1 MSREP
6 LTILFADVTDSA
18 RLFEQ
23 RGDESARETILD
35 MLTLCADS
43 VYRHQGQVVKTI
55 GDEIMATFP
64 TIGRGIRA
72 AIEMQQDIT
81 GNTQFDRERVGL
93 RIGLHHGQVLLEDGG
108 DVFGA
113 AVNTAARMVGLAHR
127 GQIVT
132 TAASLQGFAPCADI
146 VSRSLGKV
154 HITGSREPVGVVDIT
169 WEEESGNTT
178 SFQGLDEQEE
188 PAGNTSLILRY
199 AGRIIELRDTSPPLV
214 LGREPT
220 RDVRVDAEWVSRTH
234 ATIEFRRGFFVL
246 SDLSTNGT
254 FVLMG
259 DDEAIRLHHDE
270 LLLRGKGSISLGQG
284 HEADLS
290 LVLDFECH

>member
-23 RGDESARETILD
+23 RGDEFARETILG

-64 TIGRGIRA
+64 TIGHGIRA

-81 GNTQFDRERVGL
+81 GNTELDRERVGL

-132 TAASLQGFAPCADI
+132 TAASLQGFVPCADI

-154 HITGSREPVGVVDIT
+154 HIAGSREPIDVVDIT

-178 SFQGLDEQEE
+178 SFQGLDEQED
-188 PAGNTSLILRY
+188 PPGNTSLILRY
-199 AGRIIELRDTSPPLV
+199 AGRVTELGDASPPLV

-259 DDEAIRLHHDE
+259 EDEAIRLHHDE

>member
-18 RLFEQ
+18 SLFEQ
-23 RGDESARETILD
+23 RGDEFARETILG

-43 VYRHQGQVVKTI
+43 VHRHQGQVVKTI

-64 TIGRGIRA
+64 TVSHGIRA
-72 AIEMQQDIT
+72 AVEMQQGIT
-81 GNTQFDRERVGL
+81 DNTQFHRERVGL

-132 TAASLQGFAPCADI
+132 TAASLHGLVPCTDI
-146 VSRSLGKV
+146 ASRNLGKV
-154 HITGSREPVGVVDIT
+154 HIAGSREPVDVVDVT
-169 WEEESGNTT
+169 WQEDTGNTT
-178 SFQGLDEQEE
+178 SFQGLDELEDI
-188 PAGNTSLILRY
+188 PGNTRLILRY
-199 AGRIIELRDTSPPLV
+199 AGGVTELRDTSPPLV
-214 LGREPT
+214 LGRDPL

-246 SDLSTNGT
+246 SDASTNGT

-259 DDEAIRLHHDE
+259 DNDATRLHHDE
-270 LLLRGKGSISLGQG
+270 LLLRNKGSISLGQS
-284 HEADLS
+284 HDADLS
-290 LVLDFECH
+290 LVLNFECH